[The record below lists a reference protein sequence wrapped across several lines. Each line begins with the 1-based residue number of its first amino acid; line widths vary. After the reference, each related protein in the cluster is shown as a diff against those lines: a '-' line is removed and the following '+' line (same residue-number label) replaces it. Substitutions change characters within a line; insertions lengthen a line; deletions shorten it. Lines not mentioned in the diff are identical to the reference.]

1 MNLVALAS
9 GGHVRTGLE
18 DNVMYH
24 RGELAVSNRQLV
36 ERVAR
41 LAGEIGRP
49 IATPDEARAILR
61 VRPYAAAAE
70 TARP

>member
-1 MNLVALAS
+1 MQLAE
-9 GGHVRTGLE
+9 T
-18 DNVMYH
+18 
-24 RGELAVSNRQLV
+24 NRQLV

-41 LAGEIGRP
+41 IAREVGRP
-49 IATPDEARAILR
+49 VATPDEARAILR